1 MGALITIIP
10 MLLQFLGP
18 ALEKVIPDAG
28 KRADVQAEF
37 QKAVLDNQTA
47 LNQAMASVMTAD
59 AASEGWLSR
68 NARPM
73 VVVWGLFMV
82 TYVGVVAPMLGLQ
95 KEVIAALAA
104 TPDNLWNL
112 ISIGIGGFM
121 LARTVEKGLSAFTPK
136 SAR

>member
-28 KRADVQAEF
+28 KRAEVQAEF
-37 QKAVLDNQTA
+37 QKAVLENQSA
-47 LNQAMASVMTAD
+47 LNQAMAEVMKAD
-59 AASEGWLSR
+59 AASEGWLTR

-73 VVVWGLFMV
+73 VVVWGLAMV
-82 TYVGVVAPMLGLQ
+82 TYVGVIAPMLGLQ
-95 KEVIAALAA
+95 KEVIAALSA

-112 ISIGIGGFM
+112 ISISIGGFI
-121 LARTVEKGLSAFTPK
+121 LARTVEKGIAAITPK
-136 SAR
+136 AAR